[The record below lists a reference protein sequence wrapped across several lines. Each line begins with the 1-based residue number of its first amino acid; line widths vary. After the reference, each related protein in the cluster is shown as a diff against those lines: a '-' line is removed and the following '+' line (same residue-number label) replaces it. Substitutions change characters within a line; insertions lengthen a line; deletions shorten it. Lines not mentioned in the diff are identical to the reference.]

1 MVAVELAQRAGDLPV
16 ALSAGNV
23 KGYQS
28 GRVINR
34 TTGKETKMENELEI
48 KRVPFMGAELMAAR
62 DTDGQIWA
70 GVSYICNGIGLN
82 KNEKDRQVKNV
93 QTDRVLKKGCVKFDA
108 GVFDP
113 NNQTVAIKLDFVPL
127 WLAKISITPTM
138 EAGTPYL
145 AERLEAYQLQAKD
158 ILAAAFLPVNSVP
171 ALDTLSP
178 ELRLLINL
186 ELKQKEQ
193 DKAIEAVNQKVDGIR
208 DVVVLNPNS
217 WREECRRLLAKV
229 AQFRGGGGAYQE
241 VNAEVFQLVDERARV
256 SLETRLT
263 NKRRRMADEGVC
275 KSKRDRL
282 NKVDVIADD
291 AKLVEIYIA
300 IVKEM
305 AVKYGVSVGKGTEQ
319 AR

>member
-1 MVAVELAQRAGDLPV
+1 
-16 ALSAGNV
+16 
-23 KGYQS
+23 
-28 GRVINR
+28 
-34 TTGKETKMENELEI
+34 MENRLEI

-93 QTDRVLKKGCVKFDA
+93 QADRVLKKGCVKFDA

-138 EAGTPYL
+138 QAEAPYL

-208 DVVVLNPNS
+208 DVVVLSPNS
-217 WREECRRLLAKV
+217 WREECRKLLAKV
-229 AQFRGGGGAYQE
+229 AQARGGGGAYQE

-275 KSKRDRL
+275 KSKRDKL

-291 AKLVEIYIA
+291 AKLIEIYIA

-305 AVKYGVSVGKGTEQ
+305 AVKYGVSVGKGMEQ

>member
-1 MVAVELAQRAGDLPV
+1 
-16 ALSAGNV
+16 
-23 KGYQS
+23 
-28 GRVINR
+28 
-34 TTGKETKMENELEI
+34 MENELEI

-62 DTDGQIWA
+62 DTGGQIWA
-70 GVSYICNGIGLN
+70 GVRWMCDGIGLS
-82 KNEKDRQVKNV
+82 KGQMQNERTRIHNDK
-93 QTDRVLKKGCVKFDA
+93 VLSQGERNLVLPTR
-108 GVFDP
+108 GG
-113 NNQTVAIKLDFVPL
+113 NQETLCLKLDFVPL

-138 EAGTPYL
+138 EAETPELADRLEQYQLRAKDTL
-145 AERLEAYQLQAKD
+145 AE
-158 ILAAAFLPVNSVP
+158 AFLPAAANPNFTS
-171 ALDTLSP
+171 LSP
-178 ELRLLINL
+178 ELQMFKAIFDSVAKT

-217 WREECRRLLAKV
+217 WREECRKLLAKV
-229 AQFRGGGGAYQE
+229 AQARGGGGAYQE

-275 KSKRDRL
+275 KSKRDKL

-291 AKLVEIYIA
+291 AKLIEIYIA

-305 AVKYGVSVGKGTEQ
+305 AVKCGVSVGKGTEQ

>member
-1 MVAVELAQRAGDLPV
+1 
-16 ALSAGNV
+16 
-23 KGYQS
+23 
-28 GRVINR
+28 
-34 TTGKETKMENELEI
+34 MENELEI

-70 GVSYICNGIGLN
+70 GVRWMCDGIGLS
-82 KNEKDRQVKNV
+82 KGQMQNERTRIHNDK
-93 QTDRVLKKGCVKFDA
+93 VLSQGERNLVLPTR
-108 GVFDP
+108 GG
-113 NNQTVAIKLDFVPL
+113 NQETLCLKLDFVPL
-127 WLAKISITPTM
+127 WLAKISITPSM
-138 EAGTPYL
+138 EAETPELADRLEQYQLRAKDTL
-145 AERLEAYQLQAKD
+145 AE
-158 ILAAAFLPVNSVP
+158 AFLPAAANPNFTS
-171 ALDTLSP
+171 LSP
-178 ELRLLINL
+178 ELQMFKAIFDSVAKT

-229 AQFRGGGGAYQE
+229 AQARGGGGVYQE

-275 KSKRDRL
+275 KSKRDKL

-291 AKLVEIYIA
+291 AKLIEIYIA

-305 AVKYGVSVGKGTEQ
+305 AVKYGVTIGKEV
-319 AR
+319 

>member
-1 MVAVELAQRAGDLPV
+1 
-16 ALSAGNV
+16 
-23 KGYQS
+23 
-28 GRVINR
+28 
-34 TTGKETKMENELEI
+34 MENELEI

-93 QTDRVLKKGCVKFDA
+93 QAARVLIKGCVKIDA

-138 EAGTPYL
+138 QAEAPYL

-208 DVVVLNPNS
+208 DVVVLSPNS
-217 WREECRRLLAKV
+217 WREECRKLLAKV
-229 AQFRGGGGAYQE
+229 AQARGGGGAYQE
-241 VNAEVFQLVDERARV
+241 VTAEVFELVDERARGA
-256 SLETRLT
+256 LETRLT

-275 KSKRDRL
+275 KSKRDKL

-291 AKLVEIYIA
+291 AKLIEIYIA

-305 AVKYGVSVGKGTEQ
+305 AVKYGVSVGKGMEQ

>member
-1 MVAVELAQRAGDLPV
+1 
-16 ALSAGNV
+16 
-23 KGYQS
+23 
-28 GRVINR
+28 
-34 TTGKETKMENELEI
+34 MENELEI

-70 GVSYICNGIGLN
+70 GVRWMCDGIGLS
-82 KNEKDRQVKNV
+82 KGQMQNERTRIHNDK
-93 QTDRVLKKGCVKFDA
+93 VLSQWERNLVLPTRG
-108 GVFDP
+108 G
-113 NNQTVAIKLDFVPL
+113 NQETLCLKLDFVPL
-127 WLAKISITPTM
+127 WLAKISITPSM
-138 EAGTPYL
+138 EDETPELADRLEQYQLRAKDTL
-145 AERLEAYQLQAKD
+145 AE
-158 ILAAAFLPVNSVP
+158 AFLPAAANPNFTS
-171 ALDTLSP
+171 LSP
-178 ELRLLINL
+178 ELQMFKAIFDSVAKT

-229 AQFRGGGGAYQE
+229 AQARGGGGAYQE

-275 KSKRDRL
+275 KSKRDKL

-291 AKLVEIYIA
+291 AKLIEIYIA

-305 AVKYGVSVGKGTEQ
+305 AVKYGVTIGKEV
-319 AR
+319 

>member
-1 MVAVELAQRAGDLPV
+1 
-16 ALSAGNV
+16 
-23 KGYQS
+23 
-28 GRVINR
+28 
-34 TTGKETKMENELEI
+34 MENELEI

-138 EAGTPYL
+138 EAGTPELADRLEQYQLRAKDTL
-145 AERLEAYQLQAKD
+145 AE
-158 ILAAAFLPVNSVP
+158 AFLPAAANPNFTS
-171 ALDTLSP
+171 LSP
-178 ELRLLINL
+178 ELQMFKAIFDSVAKT

-229 AQFRGGGGAYQE
+229 AQARGGGGAYQE

-275 KSKRDRL
+275 KSKRDKL

-291 AKLVEIYIA
+291 AKLIEIYIA

-305 AVKYGVSVGKGTEQ
+305 AVKYGVTIGKEV
-319 AR
+319 

>member
-1 MVAVELAQRAGDLPV
+1 
-16 ALSAGNV
+16 
-23 KGYQS
+23 
-28 GRVINR
+28 
-34 TTGKETKMENELEI
+34 MENELEI

-70 GVSYICNGIGLN
+70 GVRWMCDGIGLS
-82 KNEKDRQVKNV
+82 KGQMQNERTRIHNDK
-93 QTDRVLKKGCVKFDA
+93 VLSQGERNLVLPTR
-108 GVFDP
+108 GG
-113 NNQTVAIKLDFVPL
+113 NQETLCLKLDFVPL
-127 WLAKISITPTM
+127 WLAKISITPSM
-138 EAGTPYL
+138 EAETPELADRLEQYQLRAKDTL
-145 AERLEAYQLQAKD
+145 AE
-158 ILAAAFLPVNSVP
+158 AFLPAAANPNFTS
-171 ALDTLSP
+171 LSP
-178 ELRLLINL
+178 ELQMFKAIFDSVAKT

-305 AVKYGVSVGKGTEQ
+305 AVKYGVTVGKEV
-319 AR
+319 

>member
-1 MVAVELAQRAGDLPV
+1 
-16 ALSAGNV
+16 
-23 KGYQS
+23 
-28 GRVINR
+28 
-34 TTGKETKMENELEI
+34 MENELEI

-70 GVSYICNGIGLN
+70 GVKWICNGLGLSRGQAN
-82 KNEKDRQVKNV
+82 GEIVKV
-93 QTDRVLKKGCVKFDA
+93 QNDEVLQEGCTKFHA

-113 NNQTVAIKLDFVPL
+113 VHATIALKLDFIPL
-127 WLAKISITPTM
+127 WLAKIAITPTM
-138 EAGTPYL
+138 KE
-145 AERLEAYQLQAKD
+145 ERPELEETLKQYQLQAKD

-275 KSKRDRL
+275 KSKRDKL

-305 AVKYGVSVGKGTEQ
+305 AVKYGVTVGKEV
-319 AR
+319 

>member
-1 MVAVELAQRAGDLPV
+1 
-16 ALSAGNV
+16 
-23 KGYQS
+23 
-28 GRVINR
+28 
-34 TTGKETKMENELEI
+34 MENELEI

-70 GVSYICNGIGLN
+70 GVRWLCDGMGLTEGQR
-82 KNEKDRQVKNV
+82 KRQIANIQADK
-93 QTDRVLKKGCVKFDA
+93 VLSKGGSNLVLPTKGGKQEVLCL
-108 GVFDP
+108 
-113 NNQTVAIKLDFVPL
+113 KLDFIPL
-127 WLAKISITPTM
+127 WLAKISITPSM
-138 EAGTPYL
+138 EAETPELADRLEQYQLRAKDTL
-145 AERLEAYQLQAKD
+145 AE
-158 ILAAAFLPVNSVP
+158 AFLPAAANPNFTS
-171 ALDTLSP
+171 LSP
-178 ELRLLINL
+178 ELQMFKAIFDSVAKT

-208 DVVVLNPNS
+208 DVVVLSPNS
-217 WREECRRLLAKV
+217 WREECRKLLAKV
-229 AQFRGGGGAYQE
+229 AQARGGGGAYQE

-275 KSKRDRL
+275 KSKRDKL

-291 AKLVEIYIA
+291 AKLIEIYIA

>member
-1 MVAVELAQRAGDLPV
+1 
-16 ALSAGNV
+16 
-23 KGYQS
+23 
-28 GRVINR
+28 
-34 TTGKETKMENELEI
+34 MENELEI

-70 GVSYICNGIGLN
+70 GVRWMCDGIGLS
-82 KNEKDRQVKNV
+82 KGQMQNERTRIHNDK
-93 QTDRVLKKGCVKFDA
+93 VLSQGERNLVLPTR
-108 GVFDP
+108 GG
-113 NNQTVAIKLDFVPL
+113 NQETLCLKLDFVPL
-127 WLAKISITPTM
+127 WLAKISITPSM
-138 EAGTPYL
+138 EDETPELADRLEQYQLRAKDTL
-145 AERLEAYQLQAKD
+145 AE
-158 ILAAAFLPVNSVP
+158 AFLPAAANPNFTS
-171 ALDTLSP
+171 LSP
-178 ELRLLINL
+178 ELQMFKAIFDSVAKT

-217 WREECRRLLAKV
+217 WREECRKLLAKV
-229 AQFRGGGGAYQE
+229 AQARGGGGAYQE

-275 KSKRDRL
+275 KSKRDKL

-291 AKLVEIYIA
+291 AKLIEIYIA

-305 AVKYGVSVGKGTEQ
+305 AVKYGVTIGKEV
-319 AR
+319 

>member
-1 MVAVELAQRAGDLPV
+1 
-16 ALSAGNV
+16 
-23 KGYQS
+23 
-28 GRVINR
+28 
-34 TTGKETKMENELEI
+34 MENELEI

-70 GVSYICNGIGLN
+70 GVRWMCDGIGLS
-82 KNEKDRQVKNV
+82 KGQMQNERTRIHNDK
-93 QTDRVLKKGCVKFDA
+93 VLSQGERNLVLPTR
-108 GVFDP
+108 GG
-113 NNQTVAIKLDFVPL
+113 NQETLCLKLDFVPL
-127 WLAKISITPTM
+127 WLAKISITPSM
-138 EAGTPYL
+138 EDETPELADRLEQYQLRAKDTL
-145 AERLEAYQLQAKD
+145 AE
-158 ILAAAFLPVNSVP
+158 AFLPAAANPNFTS
-171 ALDTLSP
+171 LSP
-178 ELRLLINL
+178 ELRMFKAIFDSVAKT

-229 AQFRGGGGAYQE
+229 AQARGGGGAYQE

-275 KSKRDRL
+275 KSKRDKL

-291 AKLVEIYIA
+291 AKLIEIYIA

-305 AVKYGVSVGKGTEQ
+305 AVKYGVTIGKEV
-319 AR
+319 

>member
-1 MVAVELAQRAGDLPV
+1 
-16 ALSAGNV
+16 
-23 KGYQS
+23 
-28 GRVINR
+28 
-34 TTGKETKMENELEI
+34 MENELEI

-70 GVSYICNGIGLN
+70 GVRWMCDGIGLS
-82 KNEKDRQVKNV
+82 KGQMQNERTRIHNDK
-93 QTDRVLKKGCVKFDA
+93 VLSQGERNLVLPTR
-108 GVFDP
+108 GG
-113 NNQTVAIKLDFVPL
+113 NQETLCLKLDFVPL
-127 WLAKISITPTM
+127 WLAKISITPSM
-138 EAGTPYL
+138 EAETPELADRLEQYQLRAKDTL
-145 AERLEAYQLQAKD
+145 AE
-158 ILAAAFLPVNSVP
+158 AFLPAAANPNFTS
-171 ALDTLSP
+171 LSP
-178 ELRLLINL
+178 ELQMFKAIFDSVAKT

-217 WREECRRLLAKV
+217 WREECRLLLAKV
-229 AQFRGGGGAYQE
+229 AQARGGGGAYQE

-275 KSKRDRL
+275 KSKRDKL

-291 AKLVEIYIA
+291 AKLIEIYIA

-305 AVKYGVSVGKGTEQ
+305 AVKYGVTIGKEV
-319 AR
+319 

>member
-1 MVAVELAQRAGDLPV
+1 
-16 ALSAGNV
+16 
-23 KGYQS
+23 
-28 GRVINR
+28 
-34 TTGKETKMENELEI
+34 MENELEI

-62 DTDGQIWA
+62 DTNGQIWA
-70 GVSYICNGIGLN
+70 GVRWMCDGIGLS
-82 KNEKDRQVKNV
+82 KGQMQNERTRIHNDK
-93 QTDRVLKKGCVKFDA
+93 VLSQGERNLVLPTR
-108 GVFDP
+108 GG
-113 NNQTVAIKLDFVPL
+113 NQETLCLKLDFVPL
-127 WLAKISITPTM
+127 WLAKISITPSM
-138 EAGTPYL
+138 EDETPELADRLEQYQLRAKDTL
-145 AERLEAYQLQAKD
+145 AE
-158 ILAAAFLPVNSVP
+158 AFLPAAANPNFTS
-171 ALDTLSP
+171 LSP
-178 ELRLLINL
+178 ELQMFKAIFDSVAKT

-229 AQFRGGGGAYQE
+229 AQARGGGGAYQE

-275 KSKRDRL
+275 KSKRDKL

-291 AKLVEIYIA
+291 AKLIEIYIA

-305 AVKYGVSVGKGTEQ
+305 AVKYGVTIGKEV
-319 AR
+319 

>member
-1 MVAVELAQRAGDLPV
+1 
-16 ALSAGNV
+16 
-23 KGYQS
+23 
-28 GRVINR
+28 
-34 TTGKETKMENELEI
+34 MENKLEI
-48 KRVPFMGAELMAAR
+48 KRVPFMGTDLVAAR
-62 DTDGQIWA
+62 DADGQIWA
-70 GVSYICNGIGLN
+70 GVRWMCAGIGLS
-82 KNEKDRQVKNV
+82 KGQMQNERTRIHNDK
-93 QTDRVLKKGCVKFDA
+93 VLSQGERNLVLPTKG
-108 GVFDP
+108 G
-113 NNQTVAIKLDFVPL
+113 NQETLCLKLDFVPL
-127 WLAKISITPTM
+127 WLAKIAITPTM
-138 EAGTPYL
+138 QAETPYL

-193 DKAIEAVNQKVDGIR
+193 DKAIEAVSQKVDGIR

-217 WREECRRLLAKV
+217 WREECRKLLAKV
-229 AQFRGGGGAYQE
+229 AQARGGGGAYQE

-275 KSKRDRL
+275 KSKRDKL
-282 NKVDVIADD
+282 TKVDVIADD
-291 AKLVEIYIA
+291 AKLIEIYIA

-305 AVKYGVSVGKGTEQ
+305 AVKYGVTVSRGIEQ
-319 AR
+319 VR

>member
-1 MVAVELAQRAGDLPV
+1 
-16 ALSAGNV
+16 
-23 KGYQS
+23 
-28 GRVINR
+28 
-34 TTGKETKMENELEI
+34 MENELEI

-93 QTDRVLKKGCVKFDA
+93 QADRVLKKGCVKFDA

-138 EAGTPYL
+138 QAEAPYL

-208 DVVVLNPNS
+208 DVVVLSPNS
-217 WREECRRLLAKV
+217 WREECRKLLAKV
-229 AQFRGGGGAYQE
+229 AQARGGGGAYQE
-241 VNAEVFQLVDERARV
+241 VNAAVFQLVDERARV

-275 KSKRDRL
+275 KSKRDKL

-291 AKLVEIYIA
+291 AKLIEIYIA

-305 AVKYGVSVGKGTEQ
+305 AVKYGVSVGKGMEQ

>member
-1 MVAVELAQRAGDLPV
+1 
-16 ALSAGNV
+16 
-23 KGYQS
+23 
-28 GRVINR
+28 
-34 TTGKETKMENELEI
+34 MENELEI

-62 DTDGQIWA
+62 DTDGQIAA
-70 GVSYICNGIGLN
+70 GVRWMCDGIGLS
-82 KNEKDRQVKNV
+82 KGQMQNERTRIHNDK
-93 QTDRVLKKGCVKFDA
+93 VLSQGERNLVLPTR
-108 GVFDP
+108 GG
-113 NNQTVAIKLDFVPL
+113 NQETLCLKLDFVPL
-127 WLAKISITPTM
+127 WLAKISITPSM
-138 EAGTPYL
+138 EAETPELADRLEQYQLRAKDTL
-145 AERLEAYQLQAKD
+145 AE
-158 ILAAAFLPVNSVP
+158 AFLPAAANPNFTS
-171 ALDTLSP
+171 LSP
-178 ELRLLINL
+178 ELQMFKAIFDSVAKT

-229 AQFRGGGGAYQE
+229 AQARGGGGAYQE

-275 KSKRDRL
+275 KSKRDKL

-291 AKLVEIYIA
+291 AKLIEIYIA

-305 AVKYGVSVGKGTEQ
+305 AVKYGVTIGKEV
-319 AR
+319 